1 MKKTVLSASSLTLLT
16 FFIIGCGHYRSS
28 IGHYRGPGSVMPASH
43 WQSGYSHRYGDF
55 ALMWPVEK
63 VDISQ
68 PYRPPRNRRHQG
80 VDIRG
85 KRGTPIYAAHSG
97 RVIYTGQG
105 FRGYGKMVMIEH
117 GPEWASLYAHLNRID
132 VSEGD
137 LVRMGEP
144 IGRMGRTG
152 RATGV
157 HLHFELM
164 KNKLPVDP
172 LQYLPQLDSSRL
184 AGK

>member
-1 MKKTVLSASSLTLLT
+1 MGKTVLGASLIGLLALASL
-16 FFIIGCGHYRSS
+16 GCGHYRSS
-28 IGHYRGPGSVMPASH
+28 IGDYRGPGSVTTASH
-43 WQSGYSHRYGDF
+43 WQGGYSHRFGDF
-55 ALMWPVEK
+55 ALAWPVEK

-68 PYRPPRNRRHQG
+68 PYRPPRNKRHQG
-80 VDIRG
+80 IDLRG
-85 KRGTPIYAAHSG
+85 PRGTPIYAAHSG
-97 RVIYTGQG
+97 RVIYAGQG
-105 FRGYGKMVMIEH
+105 FRGYGKLVMIEH
-117 GPEWASLYAHLNRID
+117 GPVWASLYAHLNSID

-137 LVRMGEP
+137 YVRIGEP

-172 LQYLPQLDSSRL
+172 LLYLPQLDSSRL
-184 AGK
+184 AGR